1 MILSFVVKIP
11 YSGLHLK
18 YDTPL
23 TVPFSLPNVKYNE
36 SNDIYANKLSLFTIS
51 AYINVNILPL
61 KFVYNLEASM
71 DVILQHR
78 RVTC

>member
-36 SNDIYANKLSLFTIS
+36 SNDTYANKLSLFIIG
-51 AYINVNILPL
+51 A
-61 KFVYNLEASM
+61 
-71 DVILQHR
+71 
-78 RVTC
+78 

>member
-23 TVPFSLPNVKYNE
+23 TVPFSLPNVKYSEN
-36 SNDIYANKLSLFTIS
+36 NDTYATSYLCLLLVHKQMLIY
-51 AYINVNILPL
+51 YP
-61 KFVYNLEASM
+61 
-71 DVILQHR
+71 
-78 RVTC
+78 